1 MAEQV
6 RDPFRILHI
15 GLTPWYLLDVLCVR
29 HHNLQRSF
37 QNRVDRLQYT
47 PVLSMA
53 TWVQPSESNHSRRHT
68 SSRAVVPNVRIC
80 FWTFPS
86 RRTINK
92 QATTVAP
99 DVRPIRNRVRSEFA

>member
-15 GLTPWYLLDVLCVR
+15 GLTPWNLLDVLRVR

-37 QNRVDRLQYT
+37 QNRVDRL
-47 PVLSMA
+47 PIHSSALHGHMGA
-53 TWVQPSESNHSRRHT
+53 PSESNHSRRPT
-68 SSRAVVPNVRIC
+68 SSRVVVPNVRIC

-92 QATTVAP
+92 QATTVA
-99 DVRPIRNRVRSEFA
+99 